1 MCTTDGTDGEQSET
15 AITNFGPKVQVSKH
29 PVLSHKITVL
39 RSSSTGP
46 SSFRAVLREVTYHL
60 GYEAT
65 SMLKTRPVAI
75 SVPASV
81 GNTHV
86 DYQGQKLADRVALIP
101 IMRSGLGMTD
111 SMLELVPNAG
121 VYHIGMY
128 KKMAQMPVQYY
139 NRLPRECQADV
150 AYVLDP
156 VIATA
161 STVKSVVGILKKWG
175 VPTIHVICVIASRAG
190 LKEVTEQFPD
200 VHVTVGTIDETL
212 TDKGVLLPG
221 LGDPGD
227 RMFGTPL
234 VDDDEELL
242 HPSKRKRSDA

>member
-1 MCTTDGTDGEQSET
+1 MCTTTDEQQPAT
-15 AITNFGPKVQVSKH
+15 TDIANNPKVNVSNH

-65 SMLKTRPVAI
+65 SVLKTRPVAI
-75 SVPASV
+75 SVPTPEGV
-81 GNTHV
+81 VV
-86 DYQGQKLADRVALIP
+86 DYDGQKLADRVALIP

-128 KKMAQMPVQYY
+128 KKLAQMPVQYY
-139 NRLPRECQADV
+139 NRLPRVCKVDV

-161 STVKSVVGILKKWG
+161 STVKSVVGILKK
-175 VPTIHVICVIASRAG
+175 VRCDC
-190 LKEVTEQFPD
+190 D
-200 VHVTVGTIDETL
+200 VAN
-212 TDKGVLLPG
+212 
-221 LGDPGD
+221 
-227 RMFGTPL
+227 MYMC
-234 VDDDEELL
+234 
-242 HPSKRKRSDA
+242 

>member
-1 MCTTDGTDGEQSET
+1 MCTTTDEPEPTSLD
-15 AITNFGPKVQVSKH
+15 NNPKVNVSNH
-29 PVLSHKITVL
+29 PVLSHKMTVL

-65 SMLKTRPVAI
+65 SILKTRPVAI
-75 SVPASV
+75 SVPTPSEGV
-81 GNTHV
+81 VV
-86 DYQGQKLADRVALIP
+86 DYEGQKLADRVALIP

-128 KKMAQMPVQYY
+128 KKLAQMPVQYY
-139 NRLPRECQADV
+139 NRLPRVCKADV

-161 STVKSVVGILKKWG
+161 STVKSVVGILKK
-175 VPTIHVICVIASRAG
+175 VRLCSCV
-190 LKEVTEQFPD
+190 
-200 VHVTVGTIDETL
+200 
-212 TDKGVLLPG
+212 
-221 LGDPGD
+221 
-227 RMFGTPL
+227 
-234 VDDDEELL
+234 
-242 HPSKRKRSDA
+242 

>member
-1 MCTTDGTDGEQSET
+1 MCTGTNEES
-15 AITNFGPKVQVSKH
+15 AVASFGPKVQVSNH

-65 SMLKTRPVAI
+65 SLLKTRPVAI
-75 SVPASV
+75 SVPTDT
-81 GNTHV
+81 GDGQV
-86 DYQGQKLADRVALIP
+86 DYEGQKLADRVALIP

-139 NRLPRECQADV
+139 NRLPRECKADV

-161 STVKSVVGILKKWG
+161 STVKSVVGILKK
-175 VPTIHVICVIASRAG
+175 VRTY
-190 LKEVTEQFPD
+190 
-200 VHVTVGTIDETL
+200 
-212 TDKGVLLPG
+212 LLFVVC
-221 LGDPGD
+221 LY
-227 RMFGTPL
+227 
-234 VDDDEELL
+234 
-242 HPSKRKRSDA
+242 